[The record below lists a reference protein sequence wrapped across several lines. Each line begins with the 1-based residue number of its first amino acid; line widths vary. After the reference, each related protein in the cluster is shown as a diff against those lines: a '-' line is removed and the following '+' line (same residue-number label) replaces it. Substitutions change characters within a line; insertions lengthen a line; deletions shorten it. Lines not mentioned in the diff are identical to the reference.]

1 MLMSIRKSICIIL
14 TLFLVLGF
22 FATSAGAKP
31 GCKDKKC
38 MQSVRGG
45 GHHPGKAMPLALAA
59 ECCFDPH
66 NVPCDFQPSRTITLP
81 RLYISSCRIENHN
94 LATAPVKIIDSFTND
109 HLSRD
114 YKKFIVVELFQSAPI
129 YLQNQSFIF

>member
-1 MLMSIRKSICIIL
+1 MSIRKSICIIL
-14 TLFLVLGF
+14 TLLLVIGF

-31 GCKDKKC
+31 NCKDKKC
-38 MQSVRGG
+38 MQSVMGG

-59 ECCFDPH
+59 ECCSDPH
-66 NVPCDFQPSRTITLP
+66 NVPCDFQPSRSITLP
-81 RLYISSCRIENHN
+81 NLCISSGRTENHN
-94 LATAPVKIIDSFTND
+94 FSSALVKTIDSFTND

-114 YKKFIVVELFQSAPI
+114 YKQLIVVELFQSAPI